1 MGVGVAFLSFFTSLF
16 IQKRKDEEEKKGGVS
31 DGGEADF
38 QTQPPTLITYP
49 RCFYHFI
56 LIIYIYIE
64 KMVGVGFSVGVAL
77 YRGASVAKRPHKQT
91 HTVSS

>member
-49 RCFYHFI
+49 SFFLNHSI
-56 LIIYIYIE
+56 LIIYIYI
-64 KMVGVGFSVGVAL
+64 
-77 YRGASVAKRPHKQT
+77 
-91 HTVSS
+91 

>member
-49 RCFYHFI
+49 RFFSFYFD
-56 LIIYIYIE
+56 YIYIKDGWSRFFQSGWHCIGE
-64 KMVGVGFSVGVAL
+64 H
-77 YRGASVAKRPHKQT
+77 R
-91 HTVSS
+91 

>member
-49 RCFYHFI
+49 SFFFI
-56 LIIYIYIE
+56 IL
-64 KMVGVGFSVGVAL
+64 F
-77 YRGASVAKRPHKQT
+77 
-91 HTVSS
+91 